1 MAEWK
6 GRGADALV
14 VGSVARLADGRF
26 DVRYRL
32 LDTVKQA
39 QLDGLSYVSTAADMR
54 LTAHRIADR
63 IYEKITGER
72 GVFATRIA
80 YVVQTSPKSWE
91 LHIADADGFNP
102 QAALRSRE
110 PIISPAWSPDG
121 TRLAYVS
128 FESGKPV
135 VYVHSVTTGERR
147 AVANF
152 RGSNSAPAW
161 SPDGR
166 SLAVTLT
173 REGNS
178 QIFLM
183 NADGSNVR
191 RLTTSSGIDTEPAFS
206 VDGGSIYFTSDRGG
220 GPQIYRMPVGGGAAQ
235 RVTFNGDY
243 NISARVSP
251 DGKQLAYIG
260 RRGGR
265 LQVYVLD
272 IATGQEVLATDTT
285 SDESP
290 SFAPERPI
298 AALRDCSQRP
308 GHSRLGI
315 DRRARTYAAVGPE
328 RRYSRADLGSF
339 YQVKCINGIGAN
351 HDIYPSFTQRAGSR
365 CLRLCAGWLFIGQ
378 PRRATACTDCRCDRR
393 RRATKTGPDPRAVA
407 PVDAQA
413 GRGLDPLNDP
423 NNPLSKRSV
432 FFDFDSFV
440 VKSEYQPIVQTH
452 GSYLGTN
459 KQRRVTVEGHTDERG
474 GREYNLA
481 LGAEARRSRQTALD
495 VVGRGR
501 LAGRDRQLR
510 RRKAARIGVQRRR
523 VGAESAG
530 GFELSVA
537 VQKVGLRAAGRPTLV
552 QRQ

>member
-1 MAEWK
+1 MTRDNPDQLRDVQRVALSILNSMSKLISRPIVKPILIRRVLCAMPVALVLGLVPSASVAQLQVQITGVGSQQFPISIASFARDGQPPPAEIDSIIRADLARSGLFRIVDAGTQPLAENASVNFGEWK

-32 LDTVKQA
+32 HDTVKQT
-39 QLDGLSYVSTAADMR
+39 QLDGLSYVSTAADLR

-91 LHIADADGFNP
+91 LHIADADGFNS

-110 PIISPAWSPDG
+110 PIISPAWAPDG

-178 QIFLM
+178 QVFLM

-206 VDGGSIYFTSDRGG
+206 TDGGSIYFTSDRGG
-220 GPQIYRMPVGGGAAQ
+220 GPQIYRMPVSGGAAQ
-235 RVTFNGDY
+235 RGRGNRGSSRQHPAEVVV
-243 NISARVSP
+243 R
-251 DGKQLAYIG
+251 
-260 RRGGR
+260 RRGG
-265 LQVYVLD
+265 D
-272 IATGQEVLATDTT
+272 HFTLA
-285 SDESP
+285 
-290 SFAPERPI
+290 
-298 AALRDCSQRP
+298 
-308 GHSRLGI
+308 
-315 DRRARTYAAVGPE
+315 
-328 RRYSRADLGSF
+328 
-339 YQVKCINGIGAN
+339 
-351 HDIYPSFTQRAGSR
+351 
-365 CLRLCAGWLFIGQ
+365 
-378 PRRATACTDCRCDRR
+378 
-393 RRATKTGPDPRAVA
+393 
-407 PVDAQA
+407 
-413 GRGLDPLNDP
+413 
-423 NNPLSKRSV
+423 
-432 FFDFDSFV
+432 
-440 VKSEYQPIVQTH
+440 
-452 GSYLGTN
+452 
-459 KQRRVTVEGHTDERG
+459 RRVD
-474 GREYNLA
+474 
-481 LGAEARRSRQTALD
+481 GAE
-495 VVGRGR
+495 
-501 LAGRDRQLR
+501 
-510 RRKAARIGVQRRR
+510 R
-523 VGAESAG
+523 V
-530 GFELSVA
+530 
-537 VQKVGLRAAGRPTLV
+537 R
-552 QRQ
+552 